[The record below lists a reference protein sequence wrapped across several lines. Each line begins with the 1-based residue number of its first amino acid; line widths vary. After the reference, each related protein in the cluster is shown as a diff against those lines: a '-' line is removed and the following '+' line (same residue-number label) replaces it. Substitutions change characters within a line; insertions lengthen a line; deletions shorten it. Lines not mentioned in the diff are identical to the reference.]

1 MVNKFNDVTPFYSG
15 IFPSLIPFGC
25 ILFSPLFGAV
35 YDKYGKGTLLMII
48 GALAITVVHVV
59 FGLPGVH
66 SIWIAVAL
74 LLLLGLGYAM
84 LPAALWPSLAK
95 IMPQKQY
102 GTSIALA
109 FFIQNIG
116 LMLVPMAIGWV
127 LDKFCLLS
135 TFSGGTVSYPDNI
148 KYDYTLPQII
158 FAAMGVVAIIL
169 AFALRRLDRKRHYGL
184 DEGKKK

>member
-1 MVNKFNDVTPFYSG
+1 
-15 IFPSLIPFGC
+15 
-25 ILFSPLFGAV
+25 
-35 YDKYGKGTLLMII
+35 
-48 GALAITVVHVV
+48 
-59 FGLPGVH
+59 
-66 SIWIAVAL
+66 
-74 LLLLGLGYAM
+74 
-84 LPAALWPSLAK
+84 
-95 IMPQKQY
+95 
-102 GTSIALA
+102 
-109 FFIQNIG
+109 
-116 LMLVPMAIGWV
+116 MAIGWV